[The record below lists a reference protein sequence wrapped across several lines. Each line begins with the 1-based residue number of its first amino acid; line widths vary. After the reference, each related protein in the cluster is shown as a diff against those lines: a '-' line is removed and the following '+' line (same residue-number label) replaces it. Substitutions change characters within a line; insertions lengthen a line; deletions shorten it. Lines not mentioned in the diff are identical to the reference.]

1 VRRRGNSNS
10 NMAKRGEVEKST
22 TKSSGRRQL
31 PILDGIVITLI
42 LIGLFALPMLMKSTC
57 NSNALNV

>member
-1 VRRRGNSNS
+1 
-10 NMAKRGEVEKST
+10 MAKRGEVEKST